1 VSDDLRGRW
10 SWKAMPWGKYTAC
23 AVCGEM
29 RYCHGRSPERMICLE
44 CFTDDQGVA
53 KLRRGGKKG
62 KRSGYTYTRR
72 RAQRGMVAM
81 ARAMRDEGKVVG
93 AIAKELG
100 ISEKTVRNYLS
111 ESRRPEN
118 RAASPLFMR
127 PSVPRKEQRGSSLVL
142 PSGDT

>member
-1 VSDDLRGRW
+1 VSDELRGRW
-10 SWKAMPWGKYTAC
+10 SWKAMPWAKHTAC

-29 RYCHGRSPERMICLE
+29 RYCHGRSPERMVCLE
-44 CFTDDQGVA
+44 CFTDDEDLA

-62 KRSGYTYTRR
+62 KRKTYTYTRR

-81 ARAMRDEGKVVG
+81 VSAMRNEGKVVG

-111 ESRRPEN
+111 ESRRAEN
-118 RAASPLFMR
+118 EAATPPSMR
-127 PSVPRKEQRGSSLVL
+127 PAVPRKEQRGSSLVL